1 MSYQCPN
8 IEELVA
14 GNYVEV
20 AASFFT
26 EIFARRFFPNT
37 FKTATL
43 WGKVK
48 SIRGQN
54 VAIFFATDNKVYTA
68 KLSQILSFSIIEPSK
83 YLNPCYEVSMDVPVM
98 TQTSKRV
105 PVRNPKYFSNSE
117 DESSSDSEIQ
127 FCAKRPT
134 KSVTLS
140 NSSDIVTSG
149 SVSSNTRSASSPA
162 VSNNVNNLTESSRQQ
177 SQKKKFELF
186 SEPFRFETV
195 SNDRFCD
202 SYNTPYPRFQP
213 EILIE
218 SSNYRNPLSLF
229 KAMLPVN
236 FIEIVV
242 FKQTNINLAK
252 HGHSP
257 MTLQEFWKYL
267 ALRIAMSL
275 YSGTPVHDFW
285 STTQSFLKPMH
296 NFGQYGISKHRFDCL
311 TSSLT
316 LWSSTN
322 ADDQIYQIRELVN
335 AFNHNMSCVFK
346 PSWVLC
352 IDESM
357 SMWSNRQTLPNWVY
371 VQRKP
376 TPTGSEWHDIACALS
391 KVIFVIEPVESV
403 DFVKRFEDKFSVM
416 AATVL
421 RLCEQSGIF
430 NIPRVL
436 VGDSAFPSLHLI
448 EKLKQNLIFSIFA
461 LKKKRGWTHGIPGD
475 ALLTKT
481 QELNIGMQFALFFSQ
496 HITSILPRELF
507 IQVLVF
513 FFGSFSSQKVII
525 LLNIF
530 APNSLS
536 YRLFI

>member
-1 MSYQCPN
+1 
-8 IEELVA
+8 
-14 GNYVEV
+14 
-20 AASFFT
+20 
-26 EIFARRFFPNT
+26 
-37 FKTATL
+37 
-43 WGKVK
+43 
-48 SIRGQN
+48 
-54 VAIFFATDNKVYTA
+54 
-68 KLSQILSFSIIEPSK
+68 
-83 YLNPCYEVSMDVPVM
+83 
-98 TQTSKRV
+98 
-105 PVRNPKYFSNSE
+105 
-117 DESSSDSEIQ
+117 
-127 FCAKRPT
+127 
-134 KSVTLS
+134 
-140 NSSDIVTSG
+140 
-149 SVSSNTRSASSPA
+149 
-162 VSNNVNNLTESSRQQ
+162 
-177 SQKKKFELF
+177 
-186 SEPFRFETV
+186 
-195 SNDRFCD
+195 
-202 SYNTPYPRFQP
+202 
-213 EILIE
+213 
-218 SSNYRNPLSLF
+218 
-229 KAMLPVN
+229 
-236 FIEIVV
+236 
-242 FKQTNINLAK
+242 
-252 HGHSP
+252 
-257 MTLQEFWKYL
+257 
-267 ALRIAMSL
+267 
-275 YSGTPVHDFW
+275 
-285 STTQSFLKPMH
+285 
-296 NFGQYGISKHRFDCL
+296 
-311 TSSLT
+311 
-316 LWSSTN
+316 
-322 ADDQIYQIRELVN
+322 
-335 AFNHNMSCVFK
+335 
-346 PSWVLC
+346 
-352 IDESM
+352 
-357 SMWSNRQTLPNWVY
+357 MWSNRQTLPNWVY